1 MYTHYAEWVTNT
13 ESTGRDKK
21 FKRYKKYSVPVFLV
35 LDWLLKCFKTEEKI
49 DIVDFKIKSLSL
61 MKNKLQLR

>member
-1 MYTHYAEWVTNT
+1 MGHTYT

-21 FKRYKKYSVPVFLV
+21 FWGYKMYSVPVFLV
-35 LDWLLKCFKTEEKI
+35 LGWLLKGFKTEEKI

-61 MKNKLQLR
+61 MKSKLQLR